1 MELNKA
7 RFIIERLKQNN
18 FEAYYVGGCVRDHL
32 LKMESNDI
40 DITTNAKP
48 KDVLNLFKAVPSGIK
63 YGTVT
68 VIENDVNI
76 EVTTYRKEANYEDYR
91 RPEEVDLEAKKE
103 EDVKRRDFTIN
114 GLLMDE
120 HYNIYD
126 YVGGIKDLDDKIIR
140 AIGIPKERFNEDAL
154 RLLRAIYFQAKL
166 GFEIET
172 HTLKAIKEHSHLI
185 RHLPNERVL
194 NELFKLLKGDYQL
207 MAFKSL
213 EETNL
218 DKELE
223 GLEKGIKYINNNVTE
238 NLYIDTFFTL
248 CFSLYGK
255 VPNVWKFSNVHKNKY
270 KKAVDLVLKKK
281 EIDVLTLYENGLE
294 ISILANRVMF
304 YLNIRPL
311 EISKIKKM
319 YHNLEIKSVTDLKVK
334 GSDILKLTDK
344 KQGSWLRELLDEL
357 VRKVILK
364 ELKNDKEELL
374 SYCKEKLNEK

>member
-1 MELNKA
+1 MELKKA

-48 KDVLNLFKAVPSGIK
+48 KDVLNLFKAAPSGIK

-68 VIENDVNI
+68 VIENDVNV

-120 HYNIYD
+120 YYNIYD
-126 YVGGIKDLDDKIIR
+126 YVGGMKDLDNKIIR

-154 RLLRAIYFQAKL
+154 RLLRAVYFQSKL
-166 GFEIET
+166 GFEIEEM
-172 HTLKAIKEHSHLI
+172 TLKAIKEYSHLI
-185 RHLPNERVL
+185 KHLPNERIL
-194 NELFKLLKGDYQL
+194 NEMLKLLKGDYQL

-218 DKELE
+218 HKELE

-238 NLYIDTFFTL
+238 NLYTDTFFTL

-255 VPNVWKFSNVHKNKY
+255 VPNFWKFSNVHKNKY
-270 KKAVDLVLKKK
+270 KKAVDLVLKK
-281 EIDVLTLYENGLE
+281 EEVDELVLYENGLE

-311 EISKIKKM
+311 EISKIKEM

-334 GSDILKLTDK
+334 GSDVLKLTNK

-374 SYCKEKLNEK
+374 SYCEEKLNEK

>member
-32 LKMESNDI
+32 LKMQSNDI
-40 DITTNAKP
+40 DITTSAKP
-48 KDVLNLFKAVPSGIK
+48 RDVLNLFKSVPSGLK

-68 VIENDVNI
+68 VIENNVRV

-91 RPEEVDLEAKKE
+91 RPEEINLEASKE

-126 YVGGIKDLDDKIIR
+126 YVGGMKDLDDKIIR

-154 RLLRAIYFQAKL
+154 RLLRAMYFQSKL
-166 GFEIET
+166 GFEIEER
-172 HTLKAIKEHSHLI
+172 TLKAIKEHSDLI
-185 RHLPNERVL
+185 KHLPNERIL
-194 NELFKLLKGDYQL
+194 NEMLKLLKGDYQL

-213 EETNL
+213 ELTNL
-218 DKELE
+218 HKQLD
-223 GLEKGIKYINNNVTE
+223 GLEKGIEYINSHINE
-238 NLYIDTFFTL
+238 NLYTDTFFTL
-248 CFSLYGK
+248 CFSLHGK
-255 VPNVWKFSNVHKNKY
+255 VPSSWKFSNVHKNKY
-270 KKAVDLVLKKK
+270 KKALNLVLKKE
-281 EIDVLTLYENGLE
+281 EISELTLYENGLE
-294 ISILANRVMF
+294 ISVLANRVMF

-311 EISKIKKM
+311 EISKIKEM
-319 YHNLEIKSVTDLKVK
+319 YNNLEIKSMTDLKVK
-334 GSDILKLTDK
+334 GSDILKLTNK

-357 VRKVILK
+357 VKKVLMK

-374 SYCKEKLNEK
+374 SYVREKLNEK